1 MSFETDIKPLF
12 REQDRTAMLGRFD
25 LWKYEDVKKH
35 SFAIVAAVSAGTMPC
50 DGRWAPEHV
59 ATLQQWVDAGTPP

>member
-25 LWKYEDVKKH
+25 LWNYDDVKKH
-35 SFAIVAAVSAGTMPC
+35 SFAIVAAVDAGTMPC
-50 DGRWAPEHV
+50 DGRWAPEQVQTIQKWV
-59 ATLQQWVDAGTPP
+59 AAGSPP

>member
-12 REQDRTAMLGRFD
+12 REQDRSSMLSRFD
-25 LWKYEDVKKH
+25 LWNYEDVKKH

-50 DGRWAPEHV
+50 DGPWTKEQVDTINRWV
-59 ATLQQWVDAGTPP
+59 AAGTPP

>member
-25 LWKYEDVKKH
+25 LWNYDDVDRK
-35 SFAIVAAVSAGTMPC
+35 SVV
-50 DGRWAPEHV
+50 
-59 ATLQQWVDAGTPP
+59 